1 MLDLWIWMI
10 EKLNLFKDFS
20 EKGINASFHLPVML
34 TFVIIFIIFV
44 FLAYRFVKD
53 EFDLIYVLY
62 SLIAASFVTMI
73 LCLTSLPSNPSTL
86 IKTDLVKETTTTLIP
101 SEGVE
106 EAYII
111 STDTE
116 NKIQPSTLK
125 VGEQLTLVV
134 KANGKTFK
142 KDFRYEKENLKIVRG
157 KKDEVKKAFVKTKQ
171 FKDELFGKT
180 RERQEEDFILEFE
193 TSDLFYIE

>member
-101 SEGVE
+101 SEGVT
-106 EAYII
+106 EA
-111 STDTE
+111 SLLLKE
-116 NKIQPSTLK
+116 SGEKIQPSTLK
-125 VGEQLTLVV
+125 DGDELTLIVKVGE
-134 KANGKTFK
+134 NSFK

-180 RERQEEDFILEFE
+180 RER
-193 TSDLFYIE
+193 